1 MNRTAGPFIL
11 QMKKHLLSYHKM
23 FLFPSKNL
31 FGKTMRNGAWSEVG
45 PGRDGMSRDHWDESF
60 L

>member
-1 MNRTAGPFIL
+1 
-11 QMKKHLLSYHKM
+11 MKKHLLSYHKM